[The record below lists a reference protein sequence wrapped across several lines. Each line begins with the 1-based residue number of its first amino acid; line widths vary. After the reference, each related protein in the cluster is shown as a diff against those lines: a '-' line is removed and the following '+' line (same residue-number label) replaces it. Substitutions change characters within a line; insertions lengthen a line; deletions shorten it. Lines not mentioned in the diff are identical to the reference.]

1 MAGVGVVVVGFSR
14 SAAKW
19 LFLTSRDH
27 YKHVPLTDSS
37 YNLEHQLHKGIRRL
51 KSTTMADVYHIRI
64 KKSYASDV
72 IEDLR
77 KMEAVELLEEPP
89 IPDWQ
94 KEEVRRRLEELKTD
108 TSKAIH

>member
-1 MAGVGVVVVGFSR
+1 MVVPVDSYTIP
-14 SAAKW
+14 AHNAK
-19 LFLTSRDH
+19 
-27 YKHVPLTDSS
+27 
-37 YNLEHQLHKGIRRL
+37 KGICRL
-51 KSTTMADVYHIRI
+51 KTTIMDEVYHIRI

-94 KEEVRRRLEELKTD
+94 KEEVRRRLEELKKD
-108 TSKAIH
+108 TSKAIPWDQALQKIKQM